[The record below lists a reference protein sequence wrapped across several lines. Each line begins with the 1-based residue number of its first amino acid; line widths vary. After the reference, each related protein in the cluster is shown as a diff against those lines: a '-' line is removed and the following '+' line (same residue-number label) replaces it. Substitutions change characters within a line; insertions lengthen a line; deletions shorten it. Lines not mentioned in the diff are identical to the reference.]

1 MNVCSFVG
9 RFSSGFLIAP
19 LGLWNLIVAS
29 SGCCAI
35 VMFCM
40 TAAHNLAGV
49 MSIGAT
55 FGLFSGI
62 YIALVAP
69 MMASLASDRSEIGI
83 RMGVGFTLAGGWH
96 ALIYLRHLQLYSQD
110 IVYSKVNPAAVALV
124 SRCWHDSEENTP
136 DPGSLDPILRP
147 LKRGEV
153 GVTWLS
159 TGEHEILP
167 ETDFVLSDRLFQ
179 LGEFCKASI
188 NDVPSAVVTNVNMRI
203 RVAHAVSGE
212 ELPGWHTLDEFAP
225 RPADV
230 GEYLVYNDWVGQIQT
245 FDETLVEAAGHLIR
259 VPELSTRL
267 VVGDKGRHILPPPQG
282 NLSGILS
289 YIMGQNRPSEGDTVV
304 AVRHTVYAIA
314 WFGISQKLDPRE
326 AEKRERPKKF
336 WYGEDVAKLT
346 VIRGVAERQLHVGER
361 VFFRKFDSAR
371 PHTRHG
377 RDQDPGGIFV
387 CSAFKIIESET
398 IIDLLW
404 QDGTRDQRKATDVIP
419 YLNPDDLDC
428 WPGNHVL
435 YKGEDG
441 NKRVAVVQSVDAK
454 ERIAKVLFLDTQK
467 IELVPLLDIDPH
479 GGTTGEI
486 TSELGVQLGDFVFI
500 CDDNGFT
507 DSRVPV
513 LGEVEPWVREVP
525 LTEGEPLGW
534 RKELTE
540 LGAEVT
546 SGHDSR
552 LGNVRLPRPD
562 DNSLN
567 WIGEVTALNLD
578 GTVEVTYPNTKK
590 DTFNLKQLNK
600 LQDGVTQL
608 QEDMWNNGSEMGGSD
623 EDMEDVWEDIPDTEG
638 VPNGD
643 WEWYDDQEA
652 PNGAMDDTEV
662 LEDGA
667 DAEMGSA
674 TSDVAEEDMSSTV
687 VDETAQSLPIPKDK
701 EPISSDDISPT
712 AGPSSEP
719 DAWTRFEIL
728 PEAPH
733 DHAFYDSAVEPR
745 SKAFFSRL
753 NREYR
758 ALQANLPDTII
769 VRTYEDRSDLLRS
782 LIIGPDNTPYA
793 DCPFV
798 VDWVLDAEFPQKPP
812 RAHFHSWTRSNG
824 RVNPNLYEEGK
835 ICLSILG
842 TWQGDKSESWTPRSS
857 SLLQVLVSIQG
868 LVLVKEPWFCEP
880 AYEKLRGTE
889 EGKVNSRLYSEKA
902 YVLSR
907 GFVLRAFELSL
918 EDIIPA
924 IRDFYLRRGNLKK
937 VIDDARAL
945 IQSSSAPE
953 DEGEEVHRA
962 DGEEPAVPRLTGGGI
977 IALTAT
983 LNKLQAL
990 LDRSTTTP

>member
-1 MNVCSFVG
+1 MNVCSFIG
-9 RFSSGFLIAP
+9 RFSAGFLIAP
-19 LGLWNLIVAS
+19 LGLSNLIVAA
-29 SGCCAI
+29 SGACAI
-35 VMFCM
+35 IMFCM
-40 TAAHNLAGV
+40 SAVNDLAGV

-55 FGLFSGI
+55 FGLFSGL

-69 MMASLASDRSEIGI
+69 MMASLARDRSEIGI
-83 RMGVGFTLAGGWH
+83 RMGIGFTLAGK
-96 ALIYLRHLQLYSQD
+96 R
-110 IVYSKVNPAAVALV
+110 P
-124 SRCWHDSEENTP
+124 RCWHDSEDSASDPASP
-136 DPGSLDPILRP
+136 DPLLRP
-147 LKRGEV
+147 LQRGEV

-167 ETDFVLSDRLFQ
+167 ESDFALSDRLFQ

-188 NDVPSAVVTNVNMRI
+188 NDVASAVVTNVSMRI
-203 RVAHAVSGE
+203 RVAQAVSGE

-230 GEYLVYNDWVGQIQT
+230 GEYLVYNDWVGQT

-289 YIMGQNRPSEGDTVV
+289 YIMGQNRPSENDTVV

-326 AEKRERPKKF
+326 AEKRERPQKF

-346 VIRGVAERQLHVGER
+346 VVRGVAERQLHVGER

-377 RDQDPGGIFV
+377 RDQDPGGIFI

-398 IIDLLW
+398 MVSLLW
-404 QDGTRDQRKATDVIP
+404 QDGTRDVRRAVDVIP

-435 YKGEDG
+435 YKGDDG
-441 NKRVAVVQSVDAK
+441 TKRVAVVQSVDAK
-454 ERIAKVLFLDTQK
+454 ERIAKVLFLDTKK

-486 TSELGVQLGDFVFI
+486 NSELGVQMGDFVFI

-513 LGEVEPWVREVP
+513 LGEVESWVREVP
-525 LTEGEPLGW
+525 LTEGEPIGW
-534 RKELTE
+534 RKELTD

-546 SGHDSR
+546 SGHESR
-552 LGNVRLPRPD
+552 LGNVRIPNPND
-562 DNSLN
+562 PSLN

-578 GTVEVTYPNTKK
+578 GTVEVTYPNTTKA
-590 DTFNLKQLNK
+590 TFNLKQLNK

-608 QEDMWNNGSEMGGSD
+608 QEDMWNQQSESGDGSD
-623 EDMEDVWEDIPDTEG
+623 EMEDVWEDVGEVEG
-638 VPNGD
+638 EANAGWD
-643 WEWYDDQEA
+643 WYDQEEPTYA
-652 PNGAMDDTEV
+652 MSEGEEGEDTGNADADMDSGASSDGDMSATAVDEASNHTPALPPVDGKDPPKP
-662 LEDGA
+662 LEDA
-667 DAEMGSA
+667 
-674 TSDVAEEDMSSTV
+674 
-687 VDETAQSLPIPKDK
+687 
-701 EPISSDDISPT
+701 SPA
-712 AGPSSEP
+712 AGPSTES
-719 DAWTRFEIL
+719 AWTRFEIL

-733 DHAFYDSAVEPR
+733 DHAFYDSTVEPR

-753 NREYR
+753 TREYR
-758 ALQANLPDTII
+758 ALQANLPDTIL

-782 LIIGPDNTPYA
+782 LIIGPDNTPYQ

-798 VDWVLDAEFPQKPP
+798 VDWVLDADFPQKPP
-812 RAHFHSWTRSNG
+812 RTHFHSWTRSNG

-907 GFVLRAFELSL
+907 GFVLRAFEVSL
-918 EDIIPA
+918 EDIMPA

-937 VIDDARAL
+937 VIDDAKAL
-945 IQSSSAPE
+945 IASSTQ
-953 DEGEEVHRA
+953 EGEGDDATRT

-977 IALTAT
+977 IALGST

-990 LDRSTTTP
+990 LDGDEAKS

>member
-1 MNVCSFVG
+1 
-9 RFSSGFLIAP
+9 
-19 LGLWNLIVAS
+19 
-29 SGCCAI
+29 
-35 VMFCM
+35 
-40 TAAHNLAGV
+40 
-49 MSIGAT
+49 MSESKETSNIK
-55 FGLFSGI
+55 
-62 YIALVAP
+62 
-69 MMASLASDRSEIGI
+69 
-83 RMGVGFTLAGGWH
+83 
-96 ALIYLRHLQLYSQD
+96 LYSQD
-110 IVYSKVNPAAVALV
+110 IVYSKAKAGEVALV
-124 SRCWHDSEENTP
+124 TRCWHDSE
-136 DPGSLDPILRP
+136 DPVQQDPANPDPILRP

-153 GVTWLS
+153 GITWLNN
-159 TGEHEILP
+159 GEHEILR
-167 ETDFVLSDRLFQ
+167 ENDFTLSDRLFQ

-188 NDVPSAVVTNVNMRI
+188 NDVASAVVTNVSMRI

-212 ELPGWHTLDEFAP
+212 EVPGWHTLEEFSA

-230 GEYLVYNDWVGQIQT
+230 GEYMVYNDWVGQVLET

-289 YIMGQNRPSEGDTVV
+289 YIMGQNRPSENDTVV

-336 WYGEDVAKLT
+336 WYGEDVTKLT

-361 VFFRKFDSAR
+361 VFFRKFDSTR
-371 PHTRHG
+371 PNTRHG
-377 RDQDPGGIFV
+377 REQDPGGVFV

-398 IIDLLW
+398 MVSLLW
-404 QDGTRDQRKATDVIP
+404 QDGTRDVRRAVDVIP

-428 WPGNHVL
+428 WPGNHVI
-435 YKGEDG
+435 YKGDDG
-441 NKRVAVVQSVDAK
+441 AKRVAVVQTVDSK
-454 ERIAKVLFLDTQK
+454 ERIAKVLFLDTQTV
-467 IELVPLLDIDPH
+467 ELIPLLDIDPH
-479 GGTTGEI
+479 GGISGELN
-486 TSELGVQLGDFVFI
+486 TELGVQPGDFVFI

-513 LGEVEPWVREVP
+513 LGEVEPWVRDAP
-525 LTEGEPLGW
+525 FQEGEPVGW

-540 LGAEVT
+540 VGQEVT

-552 LGNVRLPRPD
+552 LGNARIPNPAD
-562 DNSLN
+562 DSFN
-567 WIGEVTALNLD
+567 WVGEVTSLNLD
-578 GTVEVTYPNTKK
+578 GTVEVTFPNTKK
-590 DTFNLKQLNK
+590 GTFELKRLNK

-608 QEDMWNNGSEMGGSD
+608 QDDLWNHGSDSGEDSD
-623 EDMEDVWEDIPDTEG
+623 EDMEDGWEEAPGVEG
-638 VPNGD
+638 EANND
-643 WEWYDDQEA
+643 WEWYDTQDRPAAAIEEDQDADKDEDA
-652 PNGAMDDTEV
+652 DTDADADADADMDSAGSDTE
-662 LEDGA
+662 D
-667 DAEMGSA
+667 
-674 TSDVAEEDMSSTV
+674 EEMSSTV
-687 VDETAQSLPIPKDK
+687 VEEMITLPPEPSTKDDDAAVPA
-701 EPISSDDISPT
+701 EDSSTSSA
-712 AGPSSEP
+712 AGPSTEST
-719 DAWTRFEIL
+719 WSRFEIL

-733 DHAFYDSAVEPR
+733 DHAFYDSPIDQR

-753 NREYR
+753 NREYK

-782 LIIGPDNTPYA
+782 LIIGPDNTPYQ

-798 VDWVLDAEFPQKPP
+798 VDWVLDADFPQRPP

-857 SLLQVLVSIQG
+857 SILQVLVSIQG

-907 GFVLRAFELSL
+907 GFLLRGFELSL
-918 EDIIPA
+918 KDIQPA
-924 IRDFYLRRGNLKK
+924 MRDFYLQRGHLKK
-937 VIDDARAL
+937 VIADARAL
-945 IQSSSAPE
+945 IESSSLTSE
-953 DEGEEVHRA
+953 DDARRP

-977 IALTAT
+977 IALTST

-990 LDRSTTTP
+990 LDTNSVKS